1 MNRRSAILRISIATL
16 GAITAGATYK
26 WWTLARR
33 PDLDY
38 LRQNPQLIAALAET
52 IIPATGSP
60 GAKAAGVQ
68 DFILKMIT
76 NCTPRKEQNSF
87 IDGLKDLQTWCRH
100 TYSLPFEECP
110 ANQQQATLARFEEKD
125 KPYKGNAGKLES
137 RLLGRPFFT
146 ILKDYTVQGYCTSQ
160 PGATQG
166 LAYAYIPGHFSACI
180 PLQPDQKA
188 WATN

>member
-1 MNRRSAILRISIATL
+1 MSITAL
-16 GAITAGATYK
+16 GAITVGATYK

-52 IIPATGSP
+52 IIPATSSP
-60 GAKAAGVQ
+60 GAKAARVQ
-68 DFILKMIT
+68 DFILKVVT
-76 NCTPRKEQNSF
+76 DCTPRKEQNSF

-110 ANQQQATLARFEEKD
+110 VNQQQATLARFGEKD
-125 KPYKGNAGKLES
+125 KPLKGKAGKLES
-137 RLLGRPFFT
+137 RLLGRPFFS
-146 ILKDYTVQGYCTSQ
+146 ILKDYTVQGYCSSQ
-160 PGATQG
+160 PGATEG